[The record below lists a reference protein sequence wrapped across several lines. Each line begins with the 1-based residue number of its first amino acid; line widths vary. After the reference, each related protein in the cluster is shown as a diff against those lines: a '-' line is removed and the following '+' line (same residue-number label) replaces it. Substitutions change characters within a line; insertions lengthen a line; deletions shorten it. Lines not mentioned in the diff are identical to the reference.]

1 MSLKNAF
8 GDIALEQ
15 TQLQILQAL
24 APSATEAT
32 LAAAKALLENSATE
46 FTLGQVKTIL
56 QSIQASSADK
66 SVTLANPQDTFDSGE
81 REIPSIATLVTNQ
94 GDTLLKTPAP
104 GKRLVLRWIYA
115 VNKPTAASSPLIN
128 IRIGN
133 KPLYTVWAVSKRQL
147 FVGDVDQSLFIN
159 LSEPGEVALT
169 ALVEEV

>member
-1 MSLKNAF
+1 MTLRNAF

-56 QSIQASSADK
+56 QSIQANSADK
-66 SVTLANPQDTFDSGE
+66 NVTLTNPQDTFDSGE
-81 REIPSIATLVTNQ
+81 REIPSVAMLVTNQ